1 MFPFGELKQI
11 LWGKRKQEQFQCN
24 VPQLSNDLPQMKWM
38 SEEIILWLW
47 LVSNHRGWLKANVT
61 SFPLSSLFYIFYVPM
76 NIQYWLI
83 FSLLPFKPF
92 NSHKWL
98 TYNFFLQ
105 YSYLIQQTG
114 NESTQ
119 TYHVEVVILI

>member
-1 MFPFGELKQI
+1 MP
-11 LWGKRKQEQFQCN
+11 
-24 VPQLSNDLPQMKWM
+24 V
-38 SEEIILWLW
+38 EIILWLW

-61 SFPLSSLFYIFYVPM
+61 SFSPFI
-76 NIQYWLI
+76 
-83 FSLLPFKPF
+83 SLLYILCAYEHTVLVDIFFTTFQTFF

-98 TYNFFLQ
+98 TRNFFLQ

-114 NESTQ
+114 NENTQ